1 MELFGSFADGVAL
14 VEFQRELLARLP
26 LADSV
31 LSLLGYL
38 WSPSFLDGLFDAH
51 RGRCYEQDLTFPR
64 LVELVRDALLVH
76 DGSGRASF
84 EAADARGE
92 LPVLAGSVY
101 QKLARLPVAVSQAL
115 LRETACRLPELLP
128 GAGAGGGGGG
138 GDANDPPLPASLR
151 GLEVVALDG
160 KVLKHVHRRLK
171 PLRPLQGRLLGG
183 RVLVALA
190 VRPGLALAMDG
201 CEDAE
206 RNDCP
211 LVPGAVAQVRE
222 KVARDVLFVADRQM
236 CDLGL
241 MALFT
246 RRRDHFLVRHNRTLS
261 FEPDPSRPPQHGTD
275 AKGRSFV
282 QEWGWA
288 GAASQRSRRRY
299 VRRITLARDG
309 AAGEE
314 DVALLTDLLDE
325 RAYPAADLLEAYRRR
340 WGIEQ
345 VFQQVTE
352 VFNLRHL
359 IGTRPL
365 ALIFQAAFCLVL
377 YNLTQVVRHYV
388 AGAGGRAAA
397 GSVSARKL
405 FEDVTAEMTA
415 WAKLGEPPVLTGH
428 VRDLG
433 LLAGGGG
440 GGGAPAAAM
449 RRHLRDR
456 LGELWR
462 PRWAKSPSRP
472 RPPAAGQRR
481 TVRVKGGRSSVWKV
495 LQEHRERVA
504 THKQKPRR
512 C

>member
-1 MELFGSFADGVAL
+1 MEFVCSFADGVAL

-76 DGSGRASF
+76 HGSGRASF

-128 GAGAGGGGGG
+128 GAGGGG
-138 GDANDPPLPASLR
+138 GDANDPPLPASLG

-190 VRPGLALAMDG
+190 VRPGLALALDG

-211 LVPGAVAQVRE
+211 LVPGAVAQVRAT
-222 KVARDVLFVADRQM
+222 VGRGVLFVADRQM

-241 MALFT
+241 MALFAE
-246 RRRDHFLVRHNRTLS
+246 RHGDHFLVRHNRTLS
-261 FEPDPSRPPQHGTD
+261 FEPDPARPARRGTD
-275 AKGRSFV
+275 PRGRPFV

-288 GAASQRSRRRY
+288 GAASQKSRRRY
-299 VRRITLARDG
+299 
-309 AAGEE
+309 
-314 DVALLTDLLDE
+314 
-325 RAYPAADLLEAYRRR
+325 
-340 WGIEQ
+340 
-345 VFQQVTE
+345 
-352 VFNLRHL
+352 
-359 IGTRPL
+359 
-365 ALIFQAAFCLVL
+365 
-377 YNLTQVVRHYV
+377 
-388 AGAGGRAAA
+388 
-397 GSVSARKL
+397 
-405 FEDVTAEMTA
+405 
-415 WAKLGEPPVLTGH
+415 
-428 VRDLG
+428 
-433 LLAGGGG
+433 
-440 GGGAPAAAM
+440 
-449 RRHLRDR
+449 
-456 LGELWR
+456 
-462 PRWAKSPSRP
+462 
-472 RPPAAGQRR
+472 
-481 TVRVKGGRSSVWKV
+481 
-495 LQEHRERVA
+495 
-504 THKQKPRR
+504 
-512 C
+512 